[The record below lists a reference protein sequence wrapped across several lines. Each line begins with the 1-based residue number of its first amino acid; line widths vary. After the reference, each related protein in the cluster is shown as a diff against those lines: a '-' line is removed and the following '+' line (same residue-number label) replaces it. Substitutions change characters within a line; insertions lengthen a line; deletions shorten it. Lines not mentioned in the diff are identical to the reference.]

1 MVPSAAEQRAT
12 TIFALEGSRIEAN
25 DFNFPLEHVWGRRN
39 LYTFNIELG
48 GIDIDTAC
56 GSKRRPMAP
65 SHGPRQ
71 PQESGAS
78 GKKRMLTTCTSA
90 GTTTYETTH
99 RTLASTKTWRTI
111 TPSPSCNRATGDSRD
126 PDKNPC
132 ITSSGCANPRR
143 DTASTGRRRRRT
155 TITDGRWRRTAGS
168 RWWKRAA
175 RGTRWRDGLQLGG
188 SGTSESGDA
197 TVTRSS
203 SREGCS
209 SAVHNGRPAP
219 TTTNMSLHQHGIP
232 GYGAPHWNAAIRGVY
247 VRHNVHLQLEGD
259 QILKVTIAFFSRKLW
274 RFLKPLVGRKLRTRK
289 WRVCEPARST
299 TSSPSRP
306 YYPGRK
312 RSARAESTR

>member
-25 DFNFPLEHVWGRRN
+25 DFNFPLKHVWGRRN

-99 RTLASTKTWRTI
+99 RTLASTRTWRTI

-155 TITDGRWRRTAGS
+155 TITDGRWRRTAGN

-219 TTTNMSLHQHGIP
+219 TTTN
-232 GYGAPHWNAAIRGVY
+232 V
-247 VRHNVHLQLEGD
+247 
-259 QILKVTIAFFSRKLW
+259 
-274 RFLKPLVGRKLRTRK
+274 
-289 WRVCEPARST
+289 ST
-299 TSSPSRP
+299 
-306 YYPGRK
+306 
-312 RSARAESTR
+312 STRHSRIWRTTLECSHTWSIRTPQRTPTVRGGSNIKGNYCVFFKEAMALPEAACWKEASDKEMESLRARKIYDVVPITPILPGQKAISSR